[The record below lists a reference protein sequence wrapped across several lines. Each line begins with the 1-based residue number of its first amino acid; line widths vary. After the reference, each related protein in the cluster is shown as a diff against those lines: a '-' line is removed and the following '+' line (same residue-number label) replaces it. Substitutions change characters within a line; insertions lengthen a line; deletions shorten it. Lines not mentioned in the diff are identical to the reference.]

1 MPESA
6 IIVPVPEAKP
16 FVSQLRERFDPSA
29 RLGVPAHITV
39 IHPFVQPDR
48 VTEPII
54 AQMRRFASEHSAFA
68 YSLNSTGR
76 FRDTLYLAP
85 DPAQP
90 FVNLVKGL
98 VQYFPAHALY
108 RGQFES
114 IVPHLTVA
122 HGEGLPLRELEAELS
137 SQGFLKTGIPAYC
150 EMLVLIENTSGLWR
164 ERDRF
169 ALATSVR

>member
-1 MPESA
+1 
-6 IIVPVPEAKP
+6 
-16 FVSQLRERFDPSA
+16 
-29 RLGVPAHITV
+29 
-39 IHPFVQPDR
+39 
-48 VTEPII
+48 
-54 AQMRRFASEHSAFA
+54 MRSFALQHSAFA

-76 FRDTLYLAP
+76 FPDTLYLAP

-90 FVNLVKGL
+90 FVDLVKGL
-98 VQYFPAHALY
+98 VQYFPAYAPYH
-108 RGQFES
+108 GQFHS

-137 SQGFLKTGIPAYC
+137 AQGLLKAGIPAYC

-169 ALATSVR
+169 ALATSVK